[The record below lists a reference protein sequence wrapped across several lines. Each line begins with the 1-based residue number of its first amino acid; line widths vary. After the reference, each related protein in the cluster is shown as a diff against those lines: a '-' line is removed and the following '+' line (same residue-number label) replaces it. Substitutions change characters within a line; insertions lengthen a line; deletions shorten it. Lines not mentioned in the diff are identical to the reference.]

1 MRVII
6 ALLALLCFS
15 CIPGKKEKEDKK
27 DTSKEGAKIIRST
40 YSNGKPKAEIPYKD
54 GKKNGLS
61 KSFDKEGKISL
72 ELPYLNDKREGQSK
86 KYYEGGKQ
94 LYQTTEYKDDL
105 MHGIQ
110 TKYRENG
117 DVLSEAQYENNFP
130 CLNLKEYYKDNTL
143 KKEYPKIIVTPIDKL
158 ESHGVYQLQISMSEK
173 VRKVKYYTGKL
184 TPSGCISGEL
194 YNILLNEQAKTGQ
207 LSYNLGPGGF
217 VMEELNIIAVVETIY
232 GNSYI
237 TQRKYNLAIDN

>member
-1 MRVII
+1 MRIV
-6 ALLALLCFS
+6 LALFILVCLGCTQS
-15 CIPGKKEKEDKK
+15 PSKKNENKEDSK
-27 DTSKEGAKIIRST
+27 DGTKVIKTT
-40 YSNGKPKAEIPYKD
+40 YSNGKPKAEVSYKD

-72 ELPYLNDKREGQSK
+72 ELPYINNKREGKSK
-86 KYYEGGKQ
+86 KYYEGGQQ

-105 MHGIQ
+105 MNGMQI
-110 TKYRENG
+110 KYRENG
-117 DVLSEAQYENNFP
+117 DVLSEAQYEKNFP

-143 KKEYPKIIVTPIDKL
+143 KKEYPKIVVTPIDRL
-158 ESHGVYQLQISMSEK
+158 DSQGVYILQISMSEK

-184 TPSGCISGEL
+184 TSVGCLSDDL
-194 YNILLNEQAKTGQ
+194 YSILLNEQAKTGK
-207 LSYNLGPGGF
+207 LTYNLGPGGF
-217 VMEELNIIAVVETIY
+217 MMEELNIIAVVETNY